1 MKKIGTYLAFP
12 LLVILIL
19 LLYGFSLKRN
29 QQKKVQKIEVQFE
42 GGENEFLT
50 HESVNKLLIQN
61 NEEFKNQ
68 PKSVIDLHE
77 LENLIS
83 ANPYV
88 EEAVVFLTPRGLL
101 KTQIKQREPLARI
114 ITNNESY
121 YIDKYG
127 VKIPLSSNHS
137 ARVPLVL
144 GVNSFKDVKEITQL
158 VNYFFE
164 DDFLKKEIVAMKKMP
179 NDEYV
184 FNVRSGDYKI
194 NFGKCVNIDKKIKK
208 IKAFYN
214 KALLDKTIH
223 NYKTINVKYHNQV
236 VCTKQHQVGKA
247 KSLGVKRGVVNN
259 ITQTIQSIQ
268 QAVDEA
274 ESVSGQKIEEVV
286 VGIAGQHIRS
296 LHHSDYITRTKSDEV
311 IEAKD
316 INDLE
321 NQVHKLVM
329 LPGEEIIHVLPQE
342 FKVDSQA
349 DIKEP
354 IGMYGGRLEANFH
367 VVVGQVSSIRNIGR
381 CVKSA
386 GLSLSDIT
394 LEPLASASAVLSR
407 EEKEAGVAL
416 IDIGGGTTDLAIFKD
431 GIIRHTAVIP
441 FGGNV
446 ITEDIKEGC
455 SIIEKQAE
463 LLKVKF
469 GSAWPGENKET
480 EIVSIPGEHVYLEI
494 KNYGHE
500 TQKGKLIA
508 GIVLTGGGSQLKHL
522 RQLVEY
528 ITGMDARIGFPN
540 ENLAGESDD
549 NLSSPSYATAVGLL
563 MEGLSKPEIERVV
576 EEKVVTEA
584 SFQPIESVEKES
596 IVIEDKQVE
605 PKRRAKSFFDKF
617 TERFKEFLDNA
628 E

>member
-1 MKKIGTYLAFP
+1 MENNKIAVGLDIGTTKIVAMIGRKNEYD
-12 LLVILIL
+12 
-19 LLYGFSLKRN
+19 
-29 QQKKVQKIEVQFE
+29 KIEV
-42 GGENEFLT
+42 
-50 HESVNKLLIQN
+50 
-61 NEEFKNQ
+61 
-68 PKSVIDLHE
+68 
-77 LENLIS
+77 
-83 ANPYV
+83 
-88 EEAVVFLTPRGLL
+88 
-101 KTQIKQREPLARI
+101 
-114 ITNNESY
+114 
-121 YIDKYG
+121 
-127 VKIPLSSNHS
+127 
-137 ARVPLVL
+137 L
-144 GVNSFKDVKEITQL
+144 GI
-158 VNYFFE
+158 
-164 DDFLKKEIVAMKKMP
+164 
-179 NDEYV
+179 
-184 FNVRSGDYKI
+184 
-194 NFGKCVNIDKKIKK
+194 
-208 IKAFYN
+208 
-214 KALLDKTIH
+214 
-223 NYKTINVKYHNQV
+223 
-236 VCTKQHQVGKA
+236 GKA
-247 KSLGVKRGVVNN
+247 KSLGVKRGVVSN

-268 QAVDEA
+268 QAVEEA

-296 LHHSDYITRTKSDEV
+296 LYHSDYITRTNADEV
-311 IEAKD
+311 IDEND
-316 INDLE
+316 IDNLV

-386 GLSLSDIT
+386 GLDLADIT
-394 LEPLASASAVLSR
+394 LEPLASASAVLSQ

-416 IDIGGGTTDLAIFKD
+416 IDIGGGTTDVAIFKD

-446 ITEDIKEGC
+446 ITNDIKEGC

-463 LLKVKF
+463 LLKIKF

-480 EIVSIPGEHVYLEI
+480 EITLKNLSYMIHARVQEIIEHVYLEI

-528 ITGMDARIGFPN
+528 ITGMDARIGYPN
-540 ENLAGESDD
+540 EHLAGDSEEA
-549 NLSSPSYATAVGLL
+549 LSSPSYATAVGLL
-563 MEGLSKPEIERVV
+563 MEGLSKQSKDEEIASAIEEEVVPTDLETTVEAPEVV
-576 EEKVVTEA
+576 QEK
-584 SFQPIESVEKES
+584 SK
-596 IVIEDKQVE
+596 DKG
-605 PKRRAKSFFDKF
+605 KSFFEKF
-617 TERFKEFLDNA
+617 TARLKDFLDNA